1 MSVLVTGA
9 SGGLG
14 RLVCQALASRG
25 GEGLVAVARREQVD
39 RGILACDLTD
49 RDAVGRLLARVRP
62 RLIYHLAGSFSNDYD
77 TDYPLNTL
85 AARHLIEAAAASAP
99 EARIILMGSAAEYG
113 LLQPEDNPVTE
124 QQLLRP
130 VSVYGL
136 TKAWQ
141 TQLGLYCAHAQ
152 GRDVV
157 VARLFN
163 LLARGLSER
172 LFVGRVEAQIAR
184 LQRGE
189 IERIEVGNLGA
200 SRDYVEGPQ
209 AVAQLEAIAARGA
222 RGEVYHVA
230 SGEAVT
236 MRALLHRLLDEA
248 GVPRSAVM
256 EGTSAAA
263 GRNGY
268 DVPVIRADLRR
279 TRALME
285 GK

>member
-1 MSVLVTGA
+1 
-9 SGGLG
+9 
-14 RLVCQALASRG
+14 
-25 GEGLVAVARREQVD
+25 VAVARREQAGLGV
-39 RGILACDLTD
+39 LACDLTG
-49 RDAVGRLLARVRP
+49 RDAAAGLVARVRP
-62 RLIYHLAGSFSNDYD
+62 RLVYHLAGSFSNEYD

-85 AARHLIEAAAASAP
+85 AARHLIEAVAASGLDT
-99 EARIILMGSAAEYG
+99 RIVLMGSAAEYG
-113 LLQPEDNPVTE
+113 LLQAEDNPVTE

-141 TQLGLYCAHAQ
+141 TQLGLYFAHAQ

-163 LLARGLSER
+163 LLASGLSER
-172 LFVGRVEAQIAR
+172 LFVGRIEAQIAR
-184 LQRGE
+184 YRRRE
-189 IERIEVGNLGA
+189 SKRIEVGNLEA
-200 SRDYVEGPQ
+200 RRDYVEGPQ
-209 AVAQLEAIAARGA
+209 AVAQIEAIAARGE

-236 MRALLHRLLDEA
+236 MRALLYRLLDEA
-248 GVPRSAVM
+248 GVPRAAVV

-263 GRNGY
+263 GRKGY
-268 DVPVIRADLRR
+268 DVPVICADLRR